1 MKYKNR
7 IIVVLLILAVIF
19 AALYY
24 IPIGRDVKISMPC
37 VIWDK
42 NDPTVGEAEGIAIK
56 GRYYDYLIKDDRFI
70 GSVIVSEVNNYEE
83 DVEMNVR
90 VSKHHG
96 MKSASL
102 FYYSRVH
109 RRTVDLGSL
118 YTQDEFDSM
127 LIFLHGAGFDK
138 LWKGKVVSAPAT
150 TIEEAVAI
158 AEAMNFA

>member
-70 GSVIVSEVNNYEE
+70 GSVRISEVNDYEE

-118 YTQDEFDSM
+118 YTQDEFGSM
-127 LIFLHGAGFDK
+127 LIFLHGAG
-138 LWKGKVVSAPAT
+138 LTNCGKVKWFPPLQPPSKRL
-150 TIEEAVAI
+150 
-158 AEAMNFA
+158 